1 MVARVDKM
9 GLAQATDE
17 LQKFFC
23 SLRICYEILLSVTIE
38 PIAFDTSACIGTSTL
53 GVYQAAYS

>member
-1 MVARVDKM
+1 M

-23 SLRICYEILLSVTIE
+23 SLRIRYEILLSVTIE
-38 PIAFDTSACIGTSTL
+38 PIAFDTSTCIGTSTL